1 VHARTSAK
9 AAAERGA
16 RSTLRVQAG
25 DTLWSI
31 SRRLGVELD
40 DLCRWNG
47 IDDPGRH
54 KLLVGAQLVVY
65 ERG

>member
-1 VHARTSAK
+1 MASAQAPAAVERARTNV
-9 AAAERGA
+9 
-16 RSTLRVQAG
+16 RVQAG

-31 SRRLGVELD
+31 SRKFNVELD

-47 IDDPGRH
+47 IENPRRH

-65 ERG
+65 GERG